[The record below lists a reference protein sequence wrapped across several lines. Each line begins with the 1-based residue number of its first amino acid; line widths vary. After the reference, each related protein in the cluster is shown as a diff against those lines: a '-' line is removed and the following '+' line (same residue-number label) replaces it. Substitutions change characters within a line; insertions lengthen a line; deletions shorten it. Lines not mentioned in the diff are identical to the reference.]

1 MPDSTILDSVD
12 ALRRLYPEPP
22 ADSPVI
28 RKQRATLNA
37 HCREFIAHSPF
48 LVLGTVGDVS
58 PKGDHPGFVR
68 VLDDV
73 TLLIPDRAG
82 NNRIDSFRNIV
93 ANPAA
98 AAIFF
103 VPGINE
109 TLRVNGRAEITADPA
124 LLAPTALNSKTPQAG
139 YLLHVDE
146 VFLQCAKALVR
157 SQLWQPETWRGAAA
171 MTPPKRMLSEQTG
184 SGDGGASYEG
194 RIRAAMKDEGRA

>member
-22 ADSPVI
+22 ADSPVM
-28 RKQRATLNA
+28 RKQRAALDA

-48 LVLGTVGDVS
+48 LVLGTVGDVT

-68 VLDDV
+68 VLDDA

-103 VPGINE
+103 VPGVNE
-109 TLRVNGRAEITADPA
+109 TLRVNGRAEITVDAA
-124 LLAPTALNSKTPQAG
+124 LLAPSALNGKAPKAG
-139 YLLHVDE
+139 YLLHVEE

-157 SQLWQPETWRGAAA
+157 AQLWQPETWRDASA
-171 MTPPKRMLSEQTG
+171 MTPPRRMLAEQTG
-184 SGDGGASYEG
+184 ANDGGARYAESMA
-194 RIRAAMKDEGRA
+194 RALKDEGRA